1 MAITV
6 LSQIKNNYHR
16 LSEAEQQVI
25 NYCLNTK
32 MIDLKLQMIEQEVH
46 VSAPTIM
53 RAINK
58 IGYTS
63 FTVFKHELAF
73 ADSSANDYA
82 PYESVEEI
90 ILNIQN
96 DTQKTTA
103 NIDPNELNDIVKNI
117 LSAHRCFIIGVGSSS
132 GIAKFFSKKIQQSGI
147 WSNAF
152 TEHSP
157 ISNIPFIANENDY
170 ILIFSLG
177 GHEDY
182 VTEAIFSSAI
192 KNVKS
197 GLISGN
203 SDSELFQICNNSLV
217 ASQSTPKRKR
227 LRSRLQLE
235 VIADILFETLLLKIN
250 TRYRL
255 G

>member
-1 MAITV
+1 M
-6 LSQIKNNYHR
+6 LFRS
-16 LSEAEQQVI
+16 
-25 NYCLNTK
+25 
-32 MIDLKLQMIEQEVH
+32 
-46 VSAPTIM
+46 
-53 RAINK
+53 
-58 IGYTS
+58 
-63 FTVFKHELAF
+63 
-73 ADSSANDYA
+73 
-82 PYESVEEI
+82 
-90 ILNIQN
+90 
-96 DTQKTTA
+96 
-103 NIDPNELNDIVKNI
+103 
-117 LSAHRCFIIGVGSSS
+117 
-132 GIAKFFSKKIQQSGI
+132 
-147 WSNAF
+147 